1 MLRKDQAFFD
11 RNSKGDLIGRLTLDV
26 ATLQNTLSDLIGQR
40 GLRSLLEVLGPMLI
54 IAWRQPV
61 LAIIT
66 CCVTPVLSRALRSVV
81 VRSTKL
87 SYERQEV
94 ASAALEFASE
104 RLSHVQIVQVG
115 ALVGRKAALQCS
127 PCPAGAVYCN
137 SCSSLPGKASQPSPR
152 AATTYLVQRVQVMCS
167 KGKAAHISVACL

>member
-1 MLRKDQAFFD
+1 MDFCQRLQEVLRKDQAFFD
-11 RNSKGDLIGRLTLDV
+11 RTSKGDLIGRLTLDV

-104 RLSHVQIVQVG
+104 RLSHVQIVQVESLG
-115 ALVGRKAALQCS
+115 GKLHLLSAPSRHTVLQPVLRS
-127 PCPAGAVYCN
+127 
-137 SCSSLPGKASQPSPR
+137 SPR
-152 AATTYLVQRVQVMCS
+152 VGSRPQERAAAEQPC
-167 KGKAAHISVACL
+167 K